1 MHRIFCLL
9 LLSLLPLSA
18 QSTLVSVIRQPR
30 ATLAEFTV
38 PITEFQVRDGGDFA
52 HLHLGI
58 GLGARHWDDGDNAI
72 RFVADANATAKAVFV
87 GIGAI
92 VEVPPGEGA
101 FLGPACAWAGP
112 STPPGP
118 SVWRASTWSGPS
130 LQDSP
135 SAAAAAWGSRSP
147 RGSDQPSPAA

>member
-1 MHRIFCLL
+1 MRRILCLL
-9 LLSLLPLSA
+9 ALSVLPLSA
-18 QSTLVSVIRQPR
+18 QSTLLSVIRQPR
-30 ATLAEFTV
+30 ATAVEFTV
-38 PITEFQVRDGGDFA
+38 PITELQVREGGDFA

-101 FLGPACAWAGP
+101 FLGPRLRMGWAFHPAWAVSLEGEHLERP
-112 STPPGP
+112 FSPGLTVRRR
-118 SVWRASTWSGPS
+118 SS
-130 LQDSP
+130 L
-135 SAAAAAWGSRSP
+135 GLVLTTRF
-147 RGSDQPSPAA
+147 